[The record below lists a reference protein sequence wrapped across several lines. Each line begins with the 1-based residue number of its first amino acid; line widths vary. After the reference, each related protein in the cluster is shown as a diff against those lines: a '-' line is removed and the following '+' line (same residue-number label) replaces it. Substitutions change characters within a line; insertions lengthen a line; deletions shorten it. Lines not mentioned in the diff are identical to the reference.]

1 MANLTAASPSI
12 VTLRSR
18 SLSQNRKPT
27 AKSLDLR
34 VSSVI
39 LAHFPVGLH
48 ENPFPKDFWPVS
60 PLIFVKYAYIRLKNS
75 SGKNLIPPI
84 HGFHPSG

>member
-1 MANLTAASPSI
+1 MRLLLGIHASR
-12 VTLRSR
+12 V
-18 SLSQNRKPT
+18 
-27 AKSLDLR
+27 KSLDLR

-60 PLIFVKYAYIRLKNS
+60 PLIFVKYAYIRLKLVKKLTQTSYFSQHFYSRTS
-75 SGKNLIPPI
+75 S
-84 HGFHPSG
+84 